1 MLYFYKTNKEK
12 RKKDIKKGYEF
23 KVIVI
28 FGYRYINEK
37 KIIFKFDIS

>member
-1 MLYFYKTNKEK
+1 MEK
-12 RKKDIKKGYEF
+12 RHKKGYEF

-28 FGYRYINEK
+28 FGDRYINEK